1 MAPHTLKFCAGESLA
16 TLALT
21 GLVLA
26 STPVPATAQSGPA
39 VHSPLTE
46 NDVVVGAAKD
56 ALIQVIQPGV
66 HPYVAA
72 GDAGFK
78 EEAATLG
85 LTNLQI
91 TQSNFDPATEVAN
104 LQNALTKG
112 AKAIIIQAVSSE
124 GVVPSIE
131 RANKQGVCTVAVIN
145 NAGTGTASSTQA

>member
-1 MAPHTLKFCAGESLA
+1 MASHTLKLCAGESLA

-21 GLVLA
+21 GLFLA
-26 STPVPATAQSGPA
+26 LTPVPATAQSNPPI
-39 VHSPLTE
+39 HSPLTE

-72 GDAGFK
+72 GDTGFK

-91 TQSNFDPATEVAN
+91 TQSNFDPAT
-104 LQNALTKG
+104 
-112 AKAIIIQAVSSE
+112 
-124 GVVPSIE
+124 
-131 RANKQGVCTVAVIN
+131 
-145 NAGTGTASSTQA
+145 